1 MPVISNYAFIHKSKA
16 SNKKL
21 GSMSYTYAPPINCD
35 PECPFKNNGCYA
47 ENPPIVWQWVNHQSG
62 KSKASCTYPQMLSS
76 IRMLPA
82 GDKVRLFVGGD
93 FPRNGTGGADCSKAT
108 EIAKNSAGKK
118 VIVYSHHQPWSGNGA
133 WGATVRNLKLTGF
146 NINISCES
154 EQQVDAYIADGI
166 SCVVTVPSTETRKQW
181 RTTAGNRVRVCPQQ
195 IHDGVTCDSC
205 MLCHDRPHDMAIA
218 FKAHGS
224 RKKKVNSTLEA
235 IA

>member
-1 MPVISNYAFIHKSKA
+1 MLANYAFIPKA
-16 SNKKL
+16 NSSNRKL
-21 GSMSYTYAPPINCD
+21 GAMSYTYAPPINCD
-35 PECPFKNNGCYA
+35 PECPLKNAGCYA

-62 KSKASCTYPQMLSS
+62 KSKASCTYPQMLTS
-76 IRMLPA
+76 IRRLPHD
-82 GDKVRLFVGGD
+82 DKVRLFVAGD

-108 EIAKNSAGKK
+108 EIAQNSRGKK

-133 WGATVRNLKLTGF
+133 WGATVRNLRTTGF

-166 SCVVTVPSTETRKQW
+166 SCVITVPSTETRRQW
-181 RTTAGNRVRVCPQQ
+181 RTASGNRVRICPNQ
-195 IHDGVTCDSC
+195 IDKAITCEMC
-205 MLCHDRPHDMAIA
+205 MLCHQRPDDMAIA

-224 RKKKVNSTLEA
+224 RVKTVNSTLEA